1 VGTFKNMSV
10 GNTQAPLLVVTVK
23 GRRD

>member
-1 VGTFKNMSV
+1 MSV